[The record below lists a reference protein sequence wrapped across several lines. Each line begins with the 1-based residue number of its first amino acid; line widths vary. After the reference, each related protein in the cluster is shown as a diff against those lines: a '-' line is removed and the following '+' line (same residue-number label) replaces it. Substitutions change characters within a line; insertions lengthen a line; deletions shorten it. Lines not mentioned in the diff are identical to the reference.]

1 MQSREVQVGKKV
13 RVEPGHGTTDLRGLV
28 GTIERRYGSPD
39 YAALEV
45 RFGDGRSELFW
56 HYEVEVA
63 ED

>member
-1 MQSREVQVGKKV
+1 MHSEEAEVGKRV
-13 RVEPGHGTTDLRGLV
+13 RVGPGHGNTDLRGLI

-56 HYEVEVA
+56 HYEVEMA